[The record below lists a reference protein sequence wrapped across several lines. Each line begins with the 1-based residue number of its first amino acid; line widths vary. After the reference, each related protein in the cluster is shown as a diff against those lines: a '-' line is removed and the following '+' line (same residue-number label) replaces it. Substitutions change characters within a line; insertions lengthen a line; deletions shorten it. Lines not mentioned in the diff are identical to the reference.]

1 MRITTVINGKGGVGK
16 TTTAQALGTGLNK
29 TAVLVRV
36 EEFEDDGQIIQ
47 KRIYKRGEDVHQY
60 KTLAVDYDPQGNLSF
75 AFGADV
81 LNSPTMYHVIN
92 GDISIREAVQ
102 HTPQGDIIV
111 GNASLT
117 KIESL
122 FAGDDIFEG
131 LNKLQEQLGQLEG
144 EYTHIFIDNQPLI
157 GGMLTRQT
165 LIAADDLVVPMVADM
180 FTIQGLARLEK
191 AVESI
196 QKRDNPNLK
205 IAGILLTKHNP
216 RTIFGTSVGEVI
228 NTWAAQRDAKVYG
241 TFIRE
246 SVSVKEAQ
254 AKKQSLFDYAP
265 TSNPAFDYLAFIEEY
280 LQAEKEA

>member
-1 MRITTVINGKGGVGK
+1 MRTTTIINGKGGVGK
-16 TTTAQALGTGLNK
+16 TTTTHALATGLNR
-29 TAVLVRV
+29 T
-36 EEFEDDGQIIQ
+36 EDIS
-47 KRIYKRGEDVHQY
+47 RY

-75 AFGADV
+75 AFGADM

-92 GDISIREAVQ
+92 GDISIKEAIQ

-117 KIESL
+117 KIESM

-131 LNKLQEQLGQLEG
+131 LDKLKEQLQLVAG
-144 EYTHIFIDNQPLI
+144 EYTHVFIDNQPLI

-196 QKRDNPNLK
+196 QKRDNPQLF
-205 IAGILLTKHNP
+205 IAGLLLTKHNP
-216 RTIFGTSVGEVI
+216 RTVFGTSVGQAIVK
-228 NTWAAQRDAKVYG
+228 WAESHDTIVFDS
-241 TFIRE
+241 FIRE
-246 SVSVKEAQ
+246 GISVKEAQ
-254 AKKQSLFDYAP
+254 AKKKSLFDYAP
-265 TSNPAFDYLAFIEEY
+265 SGNPSIDYLMFIQEY
-280 LQAEKEA
+280 LQRGKVS